1 MMRNSRW
8 SALLLGWLIHTCPV
22 LAQGSLSYPS
32 AWSCTEAKF
41 TWYCDQEEALATP
54 PAQTTPAPTP
64 QAPTPASKPK
74 PKPASGVT
82 PKPPAEVKRTE
93 LKDITTTEALRSEMK
108 RREDLAIMVPTE
120 SNIKDYLEIN
130 AFMQAKSSVF
140 ADQWRRVVWQT
151 PELDYT
157 QRHPSNNAGIRI
169 AKEEREHKV
178 EASLSQLAK
187 EHGLLFFF
195 RSDCPYC
202 HAMAPNL
209 RLLTEKYGFE
219 VLAVSMDG
227 KPMPGMKQWVT
238 NQGQYEKLV
247 ARHNQTDQRVPA
259 LFLASKKT
267 GDTAPIGVGT
277 LAFTEITDR
286 IYVLTSTQPGQEF

>member
-1 MMRNSRW
+1 MTPISRW
-8 SALLLGWLIHTCPV
+8 TILLFGMIHACPV

-32 AWSCTEAKF
+32 VWSCTEAKF
-41 TWYCDQEEALATP
+41 TWYCDPEEALAP
-54 PAQTTPAPTP
+54 PQAPSKAPTP
-64 QAPTPASKPK
+64 PTTAAKPK
-74 PKPASGVT
+74 PLTSVVPKPAAV
-82 PKPPAEVKRTE
+82 PKRMEIQ
-93 LKDITTTEALRSEMK
+93 DITTTEALRSEMK

-157 QRHPSNNAGIRI
+157 QRNPSNNAGIRI
-169 AKEEREHKV
+169 AKQEREHKV

-227 KPMPGMKQWVT
+227 KPIPGMTHWVK

-247 ARHNQTDQRVPA
+247 TRHNQTDQRVPA